1 MPQIS
6 SSGSTHDNYRE
17 YGTRGFN
24 FPKEKDQFNSHN
36 WQVNATQPV
45 WRYSL
50 IADKKQSRAQ
60 LFQAGHQLDAARQ
73 TLVAQLVEAWM
84 ALLAARDQQAVMAKQ
99 EQAARLQ
106 RDMYERG
113 LQLGLQGLP
122 QRDEAVSK
130 LAQAESDRFRADA
143 EYEIKRAALEQ
154 YAGDIPSPDL
164 PRWREGTAPPAED
177 RPLEQWLGYIRD
189 NSPEIQAARK
199 AVDVAREDVGKQ
211 LANYM
216 PSIDLVG
223 NVSGNGQSVGGFPG
237 QNGYDIRQS
246 YVGLQANWTLFTS
259 GVQSGKVR
267 EARAML
273 DKAEQSLENT
283 LRLTL
288 NHSKQAWYSER
299 IAHRQWQS
307 LQHQLTAARSALK
320 AARHADSQGIKG
332 QMDILQAEHQ
342 LADTEA
348 ALAKACYEGWTS
360 RFKLMALAGL
370 ITLQDLERLDH
381 QFRWTKRPVPNRE
394 HIIHGG

>member
-1 MPQIS
+1 
-6 SSGSTHDNYRE
+6 
-17 YGTRGFN
+17 
-24 FPKEKDQFNSHN
+24 
-36 WQVNATQPV
+36 
-45 WRYSL
+45 
-50 IADKKQSRAQ
+50 
-60 LFQAGHQLDAARQ
+60 
-73 TLVAQLVEAWM
+73 
-84 ALLAARDQQAVMAKQ
+84 
-99 EQAARLQ
+99 
-106 RDMYERG
+106 
-113 LQLGLQGLP
+113 
-122 QRDEAVSK
+122 
-130 LAQAESDRFRADA
+130 
-143 EYEIKRAALEQ
+143 
-154 YAGDIPSPDL
+154 
-164 PRWREGTAPPAED
+164 
-177 RPLEQWLGYIRD
+177 
-189 NSPEIQAARK
+189 
-199 AVDVAREDVGKQ
+199 
-211 LANYM
+211 M

-381 QFRWTKRPVPNRE
+381 QFRWTNAPSPTGSTLSMAVEGERP
-394 HIIHGG
+394 